1 MMTEMTRFNF
11 RRYYNLSNHADWS
24 SKSDSDSMR
33 ECHSGDHRSTRTRKV
48 RQNQTS
54 YLQFICQGQFSEV
67 NLRTQRRILA
77 FKKAS
82 QAFIVS
88 LLLDQTPLSITNL
101 KPTKLSKGLSPLL
114 TFLKQHKITVII
126 RLNSRNFRRI
136 FSQLKRTPVLNRLLE
151 STQIKLVTT
160 IQTPKLLWRHSKFSF
175 IQFWKLN
182 LPVSVTKPR
191 RQDQVL
197 RGINLRLFKAIAQ
210 YRPMLLIR
218 LMKRPEIN
226 RDLAVEW
233 AKQLEN
239 PQILNNLLLVDV

>member
-88 LLLDQTPLSITNL
+88 LLLDQTH
-101 KPTKLSKGLSPLL
+101 
-114 TFLKQHKITVII
+114 QII
-126 RLNSRNFRRI
+126 
-136 FSQLKRTPVLNRLLE
+136 
-151 STQIKLVTT
+151 
-160 IQTPKLLWRHSKFSF
+160 
-175 IQFWKLN
+175 
-182 LPVSVTKPR
+182 
-191 RQDQVL
+191 
-197 RGINLRLFKAIAQ
+197 
-210 YRPMLLIR
+210 
-218 LMKRPEIN
+218 
-226 RDLAVEW
+226 
-233 AKQLEN
+233 
-239 PQILNNLLLVDV
+239 